1 MTGFEPTFNHLH
13 STACSRSE
21 RNHFLFRLYQIALV
35 LSSYLRALIN
45 AMMTDVT
52 NAMAKS
58 SKTWPMW
65 NVPPKREKSNNDKRL
80 KTTLPTSALATKFSS
95 LRHNIIARATATIF
109 KIWFTMGNT
118 LSGKP
123 NNFAT
128 SAKSKTPMQLKAK
141 EIAPAFRPAQIVFFV
156 LDIHHSN
163 GTSYAKNRTRMP
175 KKCNKKSPKLP
186 LDFFA

>member
-35 LSSYLRALIN
+35 LSSYLRAFTN

-65 NVPPKREKSNNDKRL
+65 NVPPKRENSNNDKRL
-80 KTTLPTSALATKFSS
+80 KTTLPTSALTTKFSS
-95 LRHNIIARATATIF
+95 LRHSIIARATATIF